1 MRFSAVIPVALAI
14 APAVVSATG
23 SLGFALG
30 NKKADG
36 TCKFTV
42 DYAAD
47 FKTISTLSKIVRIYA
62 ASDCNTASQILPAAQ
77 SAGMQVILGIWLVY
91 PMREDV

>member
-1 MRFSAVIPVALAI
+1 MRFSTVLPVALAI
-14 APAVVSATG
+14 APSVVSAAG

-36 TCKFTV
+36 TCKFQV

-47 FKTISTLSKIVRIYA
+47 FKALSSTSKIVRIYA
-62 ASDCNTASQILPAAQ
+62 ASDCNTAAQILPAAEA
-77 SAGMQVILGIWLVY
+77 AGFQVILGIW
-91 PMREDV
+91 